1 VAALFVVAED
11 RFLFNSENKSGIS
24 ILIFIYRK
32 GDRSVVG
39 AVRPR
44 GSQRDCNR
52 ASIRRVPRCTY
63 SDVCS
68 GSHHT

>member
-1 VAALFVVAED
+1 MRYFYVLRKHGRDNNTNIYLFIERV
-11 RFLFNSENKSGIS
+11 N
-24 ILIFIYRK
+24 
-32 GDRSVVG
+32 SVVG

-44 GSQRDCNR
+44 ESQRDCNR
-52 ASIRRVPRCTY
+52 ASIRRVPRYTY